1 MGYYRDM
8 KAKKNTGKFKFPVQ
22 IKGDL
27 DLPDLEIKNTFS
39 DIKLKEKI
47 SQEVNEVTKNKKRKC
62 QSSKLI

>member
-27 DLPDLEIKNTFS
+27 DLPELEIKETFS

>member
-8 KAKKNTGKFKFPVQ
+8 KHKKNNGKFKFPVE

-27 DLPDLEIKNTFS
+27 DLPDLEIKSNFS

-47 SQEVNEVTKNKKRKC
+47 SQEVTEVTKNKKKKC